1 MGLLRHWIENPAMK
15 TIVSIY
21 RWSVGTIFFLTAFC
35 ILTVSL
41 MFLPRPV
48 TFHLARRLF
57 SILIRIMGIRLKVE
71 GGEHLDPDRTCL
83 LMGNHE
89 SLFDLFVI
97 PAAIPLTFT
106 GVEAASHFKIP
117 VWGYLIRK
125 WGCIPIER
133 GNPEQARKSLA
144 QAKQTLDSGL
154 SIAILPEGHRTRT
167 GKLGPF
173 KKGPFHLAKA
183 AQAPLVPF
191 GISGLY
197 EFQQKGGFFI
207 TPGEVKV
214 RIGRPIPSTE
224 YAHLPVDELRSL
236 MFQKIQALA
245 A

>member
-1 MGLLRHWIENPAMK
+1 MK
-15 TIVSIY
+15 TIGSMY
-21 RWSVGTIFFLTAFC
+21 MWSVGVIFFLMIFC
-35 ILTVSL
+35 ILALSL
-41 MFLPRPV
+41 MILPRAF
-48 TFHLARRLF
+48 TFGLARRLF
-57 SILIRIMGIRLKVE
+57 SMLIRIMGIRLKVT
-71 GGEHLDPDRTCL
+71 GTEHLDPDRTYL

-106 GVEAASHFKIP
+106 GVEAARHFRLPI
-117 VWGYLIRK
+117 WGYLIRK

-133 GNPEQARKSLA
+133 ENPEQARKSLVL
-144 QAKQTLDSGL
+144 AKQTLDSGL

-197 EFQQKGGFFI
+197 EFQQKGGFI
-207 TPGEVKV
+207 ISPREVRV
-214 RIGRPIPSTE
+214 RIGRPIPAE
-224 YAHLPVDELRSL
+224 KYAHLTVDELRNL
-236 MFQKIQALA
+236 MFQKIQTLSA
-245 A
+245 

>member
-1 MGLLRHWIENPAMK
+1 MK
-15 TIVSIY
+15 TIVSLGL
-21 RWSVGTIFFLTAFC
+21 WAAGTIFFLMAFC
-35 ILTVSL
+35 ILAVSL
-41 MFLPRPV
+41 MFMPRPV

-57 SILIRIMGIRLKVE
+57 SILIWIMGIRLKVE
-71 GGEHLDPDRTCL
+71 GTDHLDPDRTYL

-97 PAAIPLTFT
+97 PAAIPLIFT
-106 GVEAASHFKIP
+106 GVEAAGHFKIP

-125 WGCIPIER
+125 WGCIPIQR
-133 GNPEQARKSLA
+133 KNPEQARKSLTL
-144 QAKQTLDSGL
+144 AKQTLDSGL

-173 KKGPFHLAKA
+173 KKGPFHLAKSTG
-183 AQAPLVPF
+183 APLVPF

-197 EFQQKGGFFI
+197 EFQQKGGFII
-207 TPGEVKV
+207 TPGEVNV

-224 YAHLPVDELRSL
+224 YAHLTVDELRSL